1 MKYDPRTVTR
11 KVKPSK
17 CGITPHAESTKRG
30 SDASVLI
37 GYILVGMFSGTVWF
51 MLLRWLG
58 L

>member
-1 MKYDPRTVTR
+1 MTKTN
-11 KVKPSK
+11 
-17 CGITPHAESTKRG
+17 KRG

-51 MLLRWLG
+51 ILLRTLG